1 MYMTDAA
8 AQRLDLKRYLLL
20 VALCLFTFV
29 PGIATIPPT
38 DRDESRFVQATKQ
51 MVESGDYVDIRFQED
66 ARYKKPA
73 GIYWLQAATVLASGQ
88 GSEAP
93 IWIYRLVSV
102 LGGIAAVLV
111 TAWLGARM
119 FGLDAGLV
127 AGAAFAGI
135 LVLGFEARIAKT
147 DAVLLALI
155 TAAQASLA
163 HLYLSWRERRPA
175 PAAPYLFWIA
185 QGAAILVKGP
195 IGLGLSALTMLGL
208 LVLDRDRG
216 WLRQMRFLPG
226 LAILLAVAAP
236 WLLLI
241 TWKSGGAFWR
251 ESLGDDFIAKI
262 GSGQESHG
270 MPPGFYAVLF
280 VALLWPFVPM
290 ALAGG
295 LKALGRFRDSP
306 ALLFCLCWYVPYWLA
321 IELVP
326 TKLPHYILPAYP
338 AFILAM
344 AWGLTASE
352 VQAAPLAGWRL
363 WLWRIGLAG
372 FVLVTAALAIIAAGI
387 APYVLGRFSLAGL
400 LAAGLFV
407 LAGMLGAG
415 LGPPMQAP
423 RRALLTSVAGGAAL
437 GVTALFVV
445 PALKPLWLSPQIVS
459 AFERVKHCEDSRL
472 ISVGYSEPSLVFLSD
487 TGTGLMKPRQ
497 AARALA
503 GDPCAV
509 VAVEKGKRRAF
520 ISHLPGG
527 ADGLE
532 RLATVRGIN
541 YSKGQDRVMLLFRSR
556 DTTTGAG
563 E

>member
-1 MYMTDAA
+1 MRMSDPA
-8 AQRLDLKRYLLL
+8 AQRLDLRRYLLL
-20 VALCLFTFV
+20 VALCLFAFV
-29 PGIATIPPT
+29 PGIATVPPT

-73 GIYWLQAATVLASGQ
+73 GIYWLQSAAVLVSGQ
-88 GSEAP
+88 GTEAP

-102 LGGIAAVLV
+102 LGAIAAVLA

-119 FGLDAGLV
+119 FGQNGGLIS
-127 AGAAFAGI
+127 GAALAGI

-147 DAVLLALI
+147 DAVLLATV
-155 TAAQASLA
+155 TAAQAALA
-163 HLYLSWRERRPA
+163 HLYLSYREGRPA

-185 QGAAILVKGP
+185 QGAAILIKGP
-195 IGLGLSALTMLGL
+195 IGLGLSALTMMGL

-216 WLRQMRFLPG
+216 WLARMRFLPG
-226 LAILLAVAAP
+226 IAILLAIAAP

-270 MPPGFYAVLF
+270 MPPGYYAVLF
-280 VALLWPFVPM
+280 VALLWPFAPM

-295 LKALGRFRDSP
+295 LKALGRFRDNP
-306 ALLFCLCWYVPYWLA
+306 ALLFCLCWYIPYWLV

-344 AWGLTASE
+344 AWSLTTPE
-352 VQAAPLAGWRL
+352 GIAAPLTGWRL
-363 WLWRIGLAG
+363 WLWRVTLGG

-387 APYVLGRFSLAGL
+387 APFVLGRLSIAGL
-400 LAAGLFV
+400 AAAVLFIVAGL
-407 LAGMLGAG
+407 LGAG
-415 LGPPMQAP
+415 LGPSMPAP
-423 RRALLTSVAGGAAL
+423 RRVLLTSVASGAAL

-445 PALKPLWLSPQIVS
+445 PALKPLWLSPQIVR

-487 TGTGLMKPRQ
+487 TNTGLMKPRQ

-503 GDPCAV
+503 EDPCVV
-509 VAVEKGKRRAF
+509 VAVEKSRRRALF
-520 ISHLPGG
+520 KRLPEGR
-527 ADGLE
+527 DGLE
-532 RLATVRGIN
+532 RVARVRGLN
-541 YSKGQDRVMLLFRSR
+541 YSKGEDRVMLLFRAR
-556 DTTTGAG
+556 DTAGAG